1 MQEAACFSPIST
13 NFWATDFVVSA
24 KYANMGT
31 SKHNELCQHL
41 YDLNV
46 TESVNCPFHYT
57 EGYQSFRTAG
67 TQVLRGP
74 EMPCYCL
81 YGTVKLV
88 AIVIEGT

>member
-1 MQEAACFSPIST
+1 MLTWVTT
-13 NFWATDFVVSA
+13 NP
-24 KYANMGT
+24 ANGNH
-31 SKHNELCQHL
+31 S

-57 EGYQSFRTAG
+57 EGYKPFRTAG
-67 TQVLRGP
+67 TKVLRGP
-74 EMPCYCL
+74 EMSRYHL